1 MAKIAVGIDLGTT
14 YSCIAAYVNGKV
26 EVLSDFDGNRTMPSV
41 VAFTETGEEVGQL
54 AKENVFVEA
63 GCRVYGKISNP
74 LIFFQYLKFI
84 SLPDA
89 KRMIGRKFD
98 DPAMQNE
105 KSRWPFK
112 LMNDNNAIKI
122 SVLDR
127 LYAPED
133 ISAMVLKKL
142 KENAENKLEKKIRD
156 AVITVPAYF
165 NDSQRQATMK
175 AAAKA
180 ELNVLRL
187 ISEPSAAALSYG
199 LDKYYQN
206 KRAVLIYD
214 LGGGTFDVSILKIG
228 EGHFRTL
235 STSGDTHLGG
245 QDFDNRL
252 FDYLVK
258 KFQQDF
264 NVNLMDYQDE
274 ADKKRKQKSQ
284 RKLHEKCQQAKH
296 KLSDTDQVRISIE
309 TFFRDI
315 DYQQVVTRKEF
326 EDLNQDLFQIT
337 KKCIKEA
344 LDGARLSHDDIN
356 DIVLVGG
363 STKILKIQEMI
374 RDSFKKSEIIKTINV
389 DEAVA
394 VGACLEASKIAKI
407 NASSYRVTEVTPF
420 SLGIKTRDEEDI
432 FTKVVDRY
440 STIPVSK
447 SKIIQT
453 LYDNQTSV
461 HFPVY
466 EGENPHCKDN
476 NYLGEFKIRDVLP
489 LPAGQAKFNVT
500 FSIDSNGILKV
511 TAVDMQNGNEAS
523 IDINYGK
530 GRLAGI
536 ETRN

>member
-206 KRAVLIYD
+206 KRTVLIYD